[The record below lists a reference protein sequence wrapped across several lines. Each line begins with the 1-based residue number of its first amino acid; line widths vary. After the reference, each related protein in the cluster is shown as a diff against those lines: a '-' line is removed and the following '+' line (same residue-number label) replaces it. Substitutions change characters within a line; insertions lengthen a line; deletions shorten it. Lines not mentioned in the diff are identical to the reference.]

1 MHNAIPNSF
10 VNSAPI
16 AILAFCAVSVGFFLW
31 FLISL
36 LFDGRKGR
44 KRRVRV
50 LPLRNLTPILTIQT
64 NGQETRATVNAL
76 EIDNRTPIL
85 PIAKQTGT
93 RLRSD
98 SY

>member
-1 MHNAIPNSF
+1 MHNAVPNSF
-10 VNSAPI
+10 VTSAPI
-16 AILAFCAVSVGFFLW
+16 AILAICAVSVGFFLW

-36 LFDGRKGR
+36 LLDGRKGR

-64 NGQETRATVNAL
+64 NGQETRAAVSNL
-76 EIDNRTPIL
+76 KIDNRIPIL

-93 RLRSD
+93 RLRSNP
-98 SY
+98 Y

>member
-10 VNSAPI
+10 VNFAPI
-16 AILAFCAVSVGFFLW
+16 AVLAFCAVSVGFFLW

-36 LFDGRKGR
+36 LLDGRKGR

-50 LPLRNLTPILTIQT
+50 LPLRNLRPILTIQT
-64 NGQETRATVNAL
+64 NGKETRAAVNDL

-93 RLRSD
+93 RLHSKP
-98 SY
+98 Y